1 MSGTID
7 SIGLRL
13 KDARERMGFTQGKVT
28 YLIGVEGSKIGCYET
43 AHCEI
48 SLGKL
53 ERLATLYGYSV
64 DYFLKTDG
72 VDAGEVAISWAND
85 LSDEELEIVVWARG
99 LVSDMAVLDDVLKE
113 RGN

>member
-1 MSGTID
+1 
-7 SIGLRL
+7 
-13 KDARERMGFTQGKVT
+13 MGFTQDQVAR
-28 YLIGVEGSKIGCYET
+28 LIGVKRWEMSCYE
-43 AHCEI
+43 AGDREI

-72 VDAGEVAISWAND
+72 VDAGEIAISWAND

-99 LVSDMAVLDDVLKE
+99 LVSDMAALDDVLKE
-113 RGN
+113 LGN

>member
-1 MSGTID
+1 MSGNID
-7 SIGLRL
+7 SIGIRL
-13 KDARERMGFTQGKVT
+13 KDARERTGFTQDQVAR
-28 YLIGVEGSKIGCYET
+28 LIGVKRWEMTCYE
-43 AHCEI
+43 AGDREI

-72 VDAGEVAISWAND
+72 VDSGEIAISLAND

-99 LVSDMAVLDDVLKE
+99 LVSDMAALDDVLKE